1 MFNKSQSNKEEKFKM
16 LAIDRDERTLV
27 QEHVWKQEYKKCFQE
42 QEQNISR
49 QLELQDFRIIA
60 SHLV

>member
-1 MFNKSQSNKEEKFKM
+1 M

>member
-1 MFNKSQSNKEEKFKM
+1 M

-27 QEHVWKQEYKKCFQE
+27 QEHVWKQEYKKCFQG
-42 QEQNISR
+42 QEKNISR
-49 QLELQDFRIIA
+49 QLEPQDFRIIA